1 MQQRLGEQVFKTVVA
16 STPLVSIDLIV
27 QHSNGQVL
35 LGRRTNR
42 PAKGYWFVPGGRIYK
57 DETFDQAFRRLTK
70 IELGQEYSMDTSKFF
85 GPYEHLYTDNFS
97 GSDFSTHY
105 VVLGYKLELDLEI
118 LSLPAEQHNQYQWW
132 NVSELLESDQ
142 VHSNTKAYFLNEHKN
157 RKVSI

>member
-1 MQQRLGEQVFKTVVA
+1 MQQRLDEQVFKTVVA

-70 IELGQEYSMDTSKFF
+70 IELGQEYSMETSQFL
-85 GPYEHLYTDNFS
+85 GPYQHLYTDNFS

-105 VVLGYKLELDLEI
+105 VVLGYKLELNLEI

-142 VHSNTKAYFLNEHKN
+142 VHSNTKTYFLNEHK
-157 RKVSI
+157 

>member
-1 MQQRLGEQVFKTVVA
+1 MQQRLDEQVFKTVVA

-70 IELGQEYSMDTSKFF
+70 IELGQEYSMETSQFL
-85 GPYEHLYTDNFS
+85 GPYQHLYTDNFS

-105 VVLGYKLELDLEI
+105 VVLGYKLGLDLEI
-118 LSLPAEQHNQYQWW
+118 HTLPAEQHNRYQWW
-132 NVSELLESDQ
+132 NVSELLESEQ
-142 VHSNTKAYFLNEHKN
+142 VHSNTKAYFLNEHK
-157 RKVSI
+157 

>member
-1 MQQRLGEQVFKTVVA
+1 MQQRLDEQVFKTVVA

-42 PAKGYWFVPGGRIYK
+42 PAKGYWFVLGGRIYK

-70 IELGQEYSMDTSKFF
+70 IELGQEYSMETSQFL
-85 GPYEHLYTDNFS
+85 GPYQHLYTDNFS

-118 LSLPAEQHNQYQWW
+118 HSLPAEQHNQYQWW
-132 NVSELLESDQ
+132 NVSELLASDQ
-142 VHSNTKAYFLNEHKN
+142 VHSNTKAYFLNEHK
-157 RKVSI
+157 